1 MKNHLFIIMAAACS
15 SLAAATVDSVSFTQD
30 WPWSTDI
37 KITYELSGVTDPV
50 DISVEAFDGETSLS
64 IATPSAL
71 RGEVCGVAADG
82 SHVIFLDPVK
92 AFGRSRRAYSSF
104 KVRVT
109 ASASPTNIDETLY
122 KIFDLS
128 NGSCTDVTR
137 KDLLNGKWGDIET
150 SYSRIDPNF
159 TTDESDILIW
169 TGVTNDVAYKT
180 THLVMR
186 KIPAKNVVWQ
196 SGDPSGVTYESRDP
210 FARYWVKLT
219 YDYYMAVFETTQA
232 QYRKIVGSWYG
243 TTCEFTEDE
252 DSPAYP
258 VNGTGRYNILGHPT
272 DSSANAKGVVTG
284 EQIIFPH
291 NTYVRDVAKNSFCAM
306 MWTKTGYEFNMPTGA
321 EWEFACRGGNDTA
334 LYSGEPQSLQNV
346 SKLAWHSGV
355 SGNSPTVVGSLAP
368 NAYGLYDMLGNVFE
382 QTSMSGNLDQGGES
396 GSGTSSDDPVVN
408 PLGNPNSTKD
418 TSYTSAGTS
427 FYHKGDTWEYYGS
440 WKDCRSAVRCSNFN
454 WYGTL
459 KYVGFRFVMPAR
471 ADGQWANHPG
481 Q

>member
-169 TGVTNDVAYKT
+169 TGVTNDIAYKT

-186 KIPAKNVVWQ
+186 KIKASNKVWRA
-196 SGDPSGVTYESRDP
+196 GDPDGTLNGNAPLQSLCY
-210 FARYWVKLT
+210 VKLD
-219 YDYYMAVFETTQA
+219 YDYYIGVFEMTEAQHARSKNAASANVSPVAKGAVALYDCYAHTSTDYQTYWGKVSPGERICFPTNSYLRDVGRLMPVSELWDRTQSA
-232 QYRKIVGSWYG
+232 GHVY
-243 TTCEFTEDE
+243 EFT
-252 DSPAYP
+252 
-258 VNGTGRYNILGHPT
+258 IPT
-272 DSSANAKGVVTG
+272 
-284 EQIIFPH
+284 
-291 NTYVRDVAKNSFCAM
+291 R
-306 MWTKTGYEFNMPTGA
+306 A
-321 EWEFACRGGNDTA
+321 EWEYACRGGNETV
-334 LYSGEPQSLQNV
+334 LYSGEAQTLDNV
-346 SKLAWHSGV
+346 NKLAWHTVNAGGV
-355 SGNSPTVVGSLAP
+355 CQEVGLKAP
-368 NAYGLYDMLGNVFE
+368 NAFGLYDMLGNVIERVCSVGGYSAAGVTGAGTE
-382 QTSMSGNLDQGGES
+382 QDPYLNPVCRRDTV
-396 GSGTSSDDPVVN
+396 GTSDPSVMGGGSFESDD
-408 PLGNPNSTKD
+408 GK
-418 TSYTSAGTS
+418 
-427 FYHKGDTWEYYGS
+427 WQ
-440 WKDCRSAVRCSNFN
+440 DCRPEPAIAWVSYFN
-454 WYGTL
+454 AQPR
-459 KYVGFRFVMPAR
+459 VGYRVVMPAR